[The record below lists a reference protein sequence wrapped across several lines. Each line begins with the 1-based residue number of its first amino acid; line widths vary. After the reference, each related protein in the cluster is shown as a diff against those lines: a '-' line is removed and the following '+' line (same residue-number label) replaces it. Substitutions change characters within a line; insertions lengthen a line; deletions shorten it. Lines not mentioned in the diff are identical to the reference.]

1 MRHLNYLQAIAVSFI
16 DLPLDLELIESLA
29 AQTFNEPTKIQSAA
43 IPVIMDGQ
51 DLLASAPTGTGK
63 TLAFALPAVQHL
75 LDTQEQHHMT
85 DSPQIL
91 VLSPTRELAKQTQ
104 EVFTALMQGSALTTN
119 LIVGGVNIG
128 QQHATLMEAKQRNC
142 LVATPGR
149 LLEMLEKG
157 WLDITQVDMLIID
170 EADRMLDLGFID
182 TINKIA
188 VLLPKDRQT
197 LMFSATLEGDKMQ
210 NFASQLLNSEAT
222 QISIGGPRQLAEN
235 LKQSVF
241 QADHDEHKELLAR
254 ALIRSH
260 EIKQAIV
267 FVNSRHQLDKWLAIV
282 RTLGVRCTG
291 LHGELRQSERNQQIK
306 DLRRGRTKILV
317 ATDVA
322 CRGLDIPN
330 VSHVINLYMPAKA
343 DTYVHRAGRSGRDGS
358 IGTVWSVA
366 DAMDWPHMARI
377 ERYLG
382 EAIPRQIFPGFAAKK
397 PEPSGKP
404 SAKAIADKKAK
415 KKAKKKAGART
426 ATKKSPEKAKT
437 RDRAIKNKGKPKA
450 D

>member
-1 MRHLNYLQAIAVSFI
+1 MTPKGAHIIMSFI
-16 DLPLDLELIESLA
+16 DLSLDLELIDNLA
-29 AQTFNEPTKIQSAA
+29 TIELETPTPIQAQA
-43 IPVIMDGQ
+43 IPVAMDGQ

-75 LDTQEQHHMT
+75 LDTQEQHHLT

-104 EVFTALMQGSALTTN
+104 LVFENLMRGSNLTTN

-149 LLEMLEKG
+149 LLELLEKG

-188 VLLPKDRQT
+188 SLLPKDRQT

-210 NFASQLLNSEAT
+210 HFASQLLNSQAT
-222 QISIGGPRQLAEN
+222 QISIGGPRQLAAN
-235 LKQSVF
+235 ITQGVY
-241 QADHDEHKELLAR
+241 QADNDEHKELLAR
-254 ALIRSH
+254 ALIRNRD
-260 EIKQAIV
+260 IKQAIV

-282 RTLGVRCTG
+282 RTYGLRCTG

-306 DLRRGRTKILV
+306 DLRRGRTKILI

-322 CRGLDIPN
+322 CRGLDIPS
-330 VSHVINLYMPAKA
+330 VSHVINLYLPAKA
-343 DTYVHRAGRSGRDGS
+343 DSYIHRAGRGGRDGS
-358 IGTVWSVA
+358 EGMVWTIA
-366 DAMDWPHMARI
+366 DAMDWPNLARI
-377 ERYLG
+377 ERYMSSP
-382 EAIPRQIFPGFAAKK
+382 IPRIVFPGLAAKK
-397 PEPSGKP
+397 PEPSD
-404 SAKAIADKKAK
+404 KAMAQKAKAK
-415 KKAKKKAGART
+415 KKAKKQDKKKDKT
-426 ATKKSPEKAKT
+426 AVGKKKVK
-437 RDRAIKNKGKPKA
+437 R
-450 D
+450 